1 MQAIEFTE
9 GNGFTTETQ
18 KARSRSTEK
27 LPPKSF
33 DRAHAEVPTKWDDTE
48 AVPPMKNP
56 AIQDFFTAISLLIEG
71 ITAEA
76 DS

>member
-33 DRAHAEVPTKWDDTE
+33 DRARAEVRNQMGRHGGRPSHEK
-48 AVPPMKNP
+48 
-56 AIQDFFTAISLLIEG
+56 SGHSRLLHSYIPFDRG
-71 ITAEA
+71 HN
-76 DS
+76 S

>member
-18 KARSRSTEK
+18 KARSRSTE
-27 LPPKSF
+27 LAPRS
-33 DRAHAEVPTKWDDTE
+33 ATKWDGTE